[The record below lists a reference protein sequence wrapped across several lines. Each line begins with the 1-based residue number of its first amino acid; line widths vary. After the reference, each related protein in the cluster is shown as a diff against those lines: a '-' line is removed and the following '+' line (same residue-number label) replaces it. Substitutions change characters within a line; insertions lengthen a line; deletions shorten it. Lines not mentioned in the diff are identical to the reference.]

1 MFAMVFKCFQMF
13 LQVCVSDACSVLSV
27 FFCMS
32 QVLYLDVSKVDQVLH
47 IGCAW
52 EAGGVR
58 AIRARSLVAW
68 ATSRAAR
75 AHCWGARSLAART
88 PSDASAPDR
97 P

>member
-13 LQVCVSDACSVLSV
+13 LQVFQMHVSSVLSV

-52 EAGGVR
+52 EAGGGVSDPR
-58 AIRARSLVAW
+58 AQSGSV
-68 ATSRAAR
+68 
-75 AHCWGARSLAART
+75 G
-88 PSDASAPDR
+88 DV
-97 P
+97 